1 MHAFASAIV
10 AAAEGEQQPILLPA
24 VYDLIWG
31 GVSFVIVLLLFWKFV
46 LPTMQK
52 VLAERTDKIEGGIA
66 RAEAMQVEAAA
77 ALESY
82 KAQLAE
88 AREEAAQIRTEA
100 QSERRAIVEQAKTE
114 AAAAARQVTEAAEA
128 NLARERAEIVAS
140 LTTQVGQ
147 VAVQLASKVVGQSLA
162 DDARVR
168 TTVEQFIADLER
180 QASAGTAADP
190 HGPRAGR

>member
-52 VLAERTDKIEGGIA
+52 VLAERTAKIEGGIA
-66 RAEAMQVEAAA
+66 RAEAMQAEAAA
-77 ALESY
+77 SLEAY

-100 QSERRAIVEQAKTE
+100 QSERREIVEQAKSE

-147 VAVQLASKVVGQSLA
+147 VAVELASKVVGQSLA

-180 QASAGTAADP
+180 QASE
-190 HGPRAGR
+190 AGR